1 MKIIIEITEDDF
13 ELHWTGN
20 ETKEE
25 VVDLLYVI
33 ASDFDHGVRRAVR
46 QAEIEAALSTVH

>member
-1 MKIIIEITEDDF
+1 MKIIIEVTEDDF
-13 ELHWTGN
+13 ELHWTGS

-25 VVDLLYVI
+25 IADLMFMI
-33 ASDFDHGVRRAVR
+33 AIDFDDGIRRAVR